1 MTKFEVHNN
10 LWLASH
16 AVASVLLA
24 KQTKIK
30 TNYSYN
36 YRCHIWSPSCLGIEL
51 QVIITWY
58 LSVIKMRKKLMYV
71 AMTHFLAFYII
82 IFNNVIT
89 SIGQLMLL
97 ALWTIAYFMIDNTCD
112 YMAVR

>member
-51 QVIITWY
+51 QVIIT
-58 LSVIKMRKKLMYV
+58 
-71 AMTHFLAFYII
+71 
-82 IFNNVIT
+82 
-89 SIGQLMLL
+89 
-97 ALWTIAYFMIDNTCD
+97 
-112 YMAVR
+112 